1 MIFPAASR
9 GEIDMSDFNGKR
21 VVVTGAAGVVGR
33 AVADAFHLANADV
46 TGIDIVEAN
55 PPYRSV
61 VADLIDPDDAARVAD
76 EIGHIDVLANIAG
89 GFTMGESVAETS
101 DETWDFMFNLNART
115 VLNMARAVVP
125 GMRDRGAGRIINIGA
140 RAGLR
145 GAGAMG
151 AYCASKSVVLRLT
164 ESLADELK
172 AGGINV
178 NCILPSIVDTP
189 RNREDM
195 PNADFSKWVRP
206 DQIASVVMFLAS
218 DAASAIHGASI
229 PVEGLS

>member
-1 MIFPAASR
+1 MN
-9 GEIDMSDFNGKR
+9 DFNGKH
-21 VVVTGAAGVVGR
+21 VVVTGAAGVLGR
-33 AVADAFHLANADV
+33 AVADAFHAAHADV
-46 TGIDIVEAN
+46 TGIDIVETR
-55 PPYRSV
+55 PTYRSI
-61 VADLIDPDDAARVAD
+61 VADLIDPDDARRAAD
-76 EIGHIDVLANIAG
+76 EIGHIDILANIAG
-89 GFTMGESVAETS
+89 GFTMGESVAETT

-125 GMRDRGAGRIINIGA
+125 RMQERGSGRIINIGA
-140 RAGLR
+140 RAALR
-145 GAGAMG
+145 GTGAMG

-172 AGGINV
+172 TSGINV
-178 NCILPSIVDTP
+178 NCILPSIIDTP

-195 PNADFSKWVRP
+195 PKADFSNWVRP
-206 DQIASVVMFLAS
+206 EEIAAVVMFLAS

>member
-1 MIFPAASR
+1 
-9 GEIDMSDFNGKR
+9 MSDFNGQR

-33 AVADAFHLANADV
+33 AVADAFHKADADV

-55 PPYRSV
+55 PPYPCI
-61 VADLIDPDDAARVAD
+61 VANLMDPDDARRAAD
-76 EIGHIDVLANIAG
+76 EVGHIDVLANIAG
-89 GFTMGESVAETS
+89 GFTMGETVAETS

-125 GMRDRGAGRIINIGA
+125 GMRDRGAGRIVNIGA

-145 GAGAMG
+145 GAGEMG

-172 AGGINV
+172 ASGINV

-195 PNADFSKWVRP
+195 PKADFSKWVRP

>member
-1 MIFPAASR
+1 MN
-9 GEIDMSDFNGKR
+9 DFNGKR

-33 AVADAFHLANADV
+33 AVADAFHRANAEV
-46 TGIDIVEAN
+46 TGIDIVEAKA
-55 PPYRSV
+55 PYRSI
-61 VADLIDPDDAARVAD
+61 VADLVDPDDASRAVA
-76 EIGHIDVLANIAG
+76 EVGHIDVLANIAG

-125 GMRDRGAGRIINIGA
+125 GMRGRGAGRIVNIGA

-145 GAGAMG
+145 GAGGMG

-172 AGGINV
+172 ASGINV

-189 RNREDM
+189 RNRQDM
-195 PNADFSKWVRP
+195 PQADFSKWVRP

-218 DAASAIHGASI
+218 DAADAIHGASI

>member
-1 MIFPAASR
+1 MN
-9 GEIDMSDFNGKR
+9 DFNGQR
-21 VVVTGAAGVVGR
+21 VVVTGAAGLVGR
-33 AVADAFHLANADV
+33 AVADAFCQANADV
-46 TGIDIVEAN
+46 TGIDIIEADL
-55 PPYRSV
+55 PYPCI
-61 VADLIDPDDAARVAD
+61 VADLMDPDDASRAAD
-76 EIGHIDVLANIAG
+76 EVGHIDVLANIAG

-115 VLNMARAVVP
+115 VLNMVRAVVP
-125 GMRDRGAGRIINIGA
+125 GMSNRGAGKIVNIGA

-164 ESLADELK
+164 ESLSEELK
-172 AGGINV
+172 ASGINV

-195 PNADFSKWVRP
+195 PKADFSKWVRP

>member
-1 MIFPAASR
+1 MY
-9 GEIDMSDFNGKR
+9 DFDGKR
-21 VVVTGAAGVVGR
+21 VVVTGSAGVLGG
-33 AVADAFHLANADV
+33 AVADAFHRARADV
-46 TGIDIVEAN
+46 TGVDIVRTT
-55 PPYRSV
+55 PVYRSM
-61 VADLIDPDDAARVAD
+61 VADLMDPDGAKRAVD

-89 GFTMGESVAETS
+89 GFAMGESVAETS
-101 DETWDFMFNLNART
+101 DETWDFMFSLNART
-115 VLNMARAVVP
+115 VLNMVRAAVP

-140 RAGLR
+140 RAALR

-172 AGGINV
+172 ADGVNV
-178 NCILPSIVDTP
+178 NCILPSIIDTP

-195 PNADFSKWVRP
+195 PQADFSKWVKP
-206 DQIASVVMFLAS
+206 EEIAAVVMFLAS

>member
-1 MIFPAASR
+1 MY
-9 GEIDMSDFNGKR
+9 DFNGKR
-21 VVVTGAAGVVGR
+21 VVVTGAAGVLGR
-33 AVADAFHLANADV
+33 AVADAFHAARANV
-46 TGIDIVEAN
+46 TGIDIVESKAAY
-55 PPYRSV
+55 PGI
-61 VADLIDPDDAARVAD
+61 VADLIDPDDARRAAD
-76 EIGHIDVLANIAG
+76 EIGRIDVLANIAG
-89 GFTMGESVAETS
+89 GFAMGESVAETS
-101 DETWDFMFNLNART
+101 DDTWDFMFNLNART
-115 VLNMARAVVP
+115 VMNMARAVVP
-125 GMRDRGAGRIINIGA
+125 GMRDRGAGRIVNIGA

-145 GAGAMG
+145 GAGTMG

-178 NCILPSIVDTP
+178 NCILPSIIDTP

-195 PNADFSKWVRP
+195 PKADFSKWVRP

>member
-1 MIFPAASR
+1 MY
-9 GEIDMSDFNGKR
+9 DFDGKC
-21 VVVTGAAGVVGR
+21 VVVTGSAGVLGG

-46 TGIDIVEAN
+46 TGVDIVRTTPA
-55 PPYRSV
+55 YRSI
-61 VADLIDPDDAARVAD
+61 VADLMDPDGAKRAVE
-76 EIGHIDVLANIAG
+76 EIGHIDILANIAG
-89 GFTMGESVAETS
+89 GFTMGESVAETT

-115 VLNMARAVVP
+115 VLNMVRAVVP
-125 GMRDRGAGRIINIGA
+125 GMRDRGAGRIVNIGA

-145 GAGAMG
+145 GTGAMG

-172 AGGINV
+172 AAGVNV
-178 NCILPSIVDTP
+178 NCILPSIIDTP

-195 PNADFSKWVRP
+195 PQADFSKWVKP
-206 DQIASVVMFLAS
+206 EEVAAVVMFLAS

>member
-1 MIFPAASR
+1 MT
-9 GEIDMSDFNGKR
+9 DFTGKR
-21 VVVTGAAGVVGR
+21 VVVTGAAGVLGG
-33 AVADAFHLANADV
+33 AVAEAFHRADAQV
-46 TGIDIVEAN
+46 TGIDIVAAKT
-55 PPYRSV
+55 PYRSI
-61 VADLIDPDDAARVAD
+61 VADLIDPDAAARAAD
-76 EIGHIDVLANIAG
+76 EAGQIDILANIAG
-89 GFTMGESVAETS
+89 GFTMGESVAETT

-145 GAGAMG
+145 GTSAMA

-172 AGGINV
+172 ESGINV
-178 NCILPSIVDTP
+178 NCILPSIIDTP

-195 PNADFSKWVRP
+195 PNADFSKWVKP
-206 DQIASVVMFLAS
+206 EQIAPVVVFLAS

>member
-1 MIFPAASR
+1 MN
-9 GEIDMSDFNGKR
+9 DFNGKR

-33 AVADAFHLANADV
+33 AVSDAFHQANAEV
-46 TGIDIVEAN
+46 TGIDIVEAKT
-55 PPYRSV
+55 PYRSI
-61 VADLIDPDDAARVAD
+61 VADLIDPDDAARAAD
-76 EIGHIDVLANIAG
+76 EAGHIDVLANIAG
-89 GFTMGESVAETS
+89 GFTMGESVAETT

-125 GMRDRGAGRIINIGA
+125 GMRDRATGRIVNIGA

-172 AGGINV
+172 ADGINV

-195 PNADFSKWVRP
+195 PKADFSKWVRP

>member
-1 MIFPAASR
+1 MY
-9 GEIDMSDFNGKR
+9 DLDGKR
-21 VVVTGAAGVVGR
+21 VVVTGSAGVLGG
-33 AVADAFHLANADV
+33 AVADAFHQANADV
-46 TGIDIVEAN
+46 TGVDIVRTTSA
-55 PPYRSV
+55 YRSI
-61 VADLIDPDDAARVAD
+61 VADLMDPGEATRAVDK
-76 EIGHIDVLANIAG
+76 IGHTDILANIAG
-89 GFTMGESVAETS
+89 GFAMGDSVAETT

-115 VLNMARAVVP
+115 VLNMVRAVVP
-125 GMRDRGAGRIINIGA
+125 GMRDRGAGRIVNIGA

-145 GAGAMG
+145 GTGGMG

-172 AGGINV
+172 ADGINV
-178 NCILPSIVDTP
+178 NCILPSIIDTP

-195 PNADFSKWVRP
+195 PKADFSKWVKP
-206 DQIASVVMFLAS
+206 AEIAAVVMFLAS